1 MSEVNDMGCA
11 EFGDVA
17 AELALG
23 VLTGRERA
31 RALAHLERCD
41 ACREDVRLL
50 TVTGEELVGL
60 LPAIEPPAGFET
72 RVMDRL
78 GLAAPA
84 QAPAQAP
91 APARPLNPARRLGRR
106 LAGWFGGRSGSARSG
121 RGAGH
126 GWASRPRRILAAAA
140 VAAAVVVAG
149 LGGWG
154 LHGATSSPVASP
166 LTSAPL
172 LTASH
177 QTAGHIYLYDAD
189 SRWLYMSVDLG
200 SLDNGTVLC
209 QVEDA
214 DGHVTTV
221 GSFRLSGG
229 YGSWGSPVPA
239 TSGPLTSA
247 RLVTT
252 TGTVLATAAFPA

>member
-84 QAPAQAP
+84 
-91 APARPLNPARRLGRR
+91 PARPLSPARRLGRR
-106 LAGWFGGRSGSARSG
+106 LAGWIRAGWIRAGWTGARSG
-121 RGAGH
+121 P
-126 GWASRPRRILAAAA
+126 RPRRILATAA

-166 LTSAPL
+166 LSSAPL

-200 SLDNGTVLC
+200 GGAVGNGTVLC

-229 YGSWGSPVPA
+229 YGHWGSPVPP

>member
-1 MSEVNDMGCA
+1 MSEVNDMSCA

-41 ACREDVRLL
+41 ACRENVRLL
-50 TVTGEELVGL
+50 TITGEELVGL

-78 GLAAPA
+78 GLGAP
-84 QAPAQAP
+84 AP
-91 APARPLNPARRLGRR
+91 APARPLSPARRFGRR
-106 LAGWFGGRSGSARSG
+106 LAGWSWPAGSGRLAGRQPGSGRSGR
-121 RGAGH
+121 
-126 GWASRPRRILAAAA
+126 GWASRPRRILATAA

-149 LGGWG
+149 IGGWG

-166 LTSAPL
+166 LSSAPL

-177 QTAGHIYLYDAD
+177 QTAGHIYFYDAG
-189 SRWLYMSVDLG
+189 SRWLYMSVNIG
-200 SLDNGTVLC
+200 SGAVDNGTVDKTLC
-209 QVEDA
+209 
-214 DGHVTTV
+214 
-221 GSFRLSGG
+221 
-229 YGSWGSPVPA
+229 
-239 TSGPLTSA
+239 SA
-247 RLVTT
+247 RSRAR
-252 TGTVLATAAFPA
+252 TGTSPRSGRSSCPAATATGAAPSRPPAAR